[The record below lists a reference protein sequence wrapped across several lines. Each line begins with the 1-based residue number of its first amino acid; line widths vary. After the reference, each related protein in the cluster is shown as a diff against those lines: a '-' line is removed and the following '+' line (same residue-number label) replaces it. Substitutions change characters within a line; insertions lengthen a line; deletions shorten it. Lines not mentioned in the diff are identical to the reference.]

1 MSTAYG
7 EIIQMLSDIELE
19 NKIPNGTLKK
29 IYDMESAYVHLR
41 SRTQIHDTLQGI
53 ISDAAGKMD

>member
-1 MSTAYG
+1 MPTAYE

-19 NKIPNGTLKK
+19 NKIPDGTLKK
-29 IYDMESAYVHLR
+29 IYDMESSYVHLR

-53 ISDAAGKMD
+53 ISDAAGKMN